1 MIVEGATSEPTA
13 TPVMI
18 VEGVTSAPSAT
29 APATST
35 STGGQPRGGSGS
47 PLLALLVA
55 LTLGGL
61 SLLAI
66 DAQRRRVRR

>member
-1 MIVEGATSEPTA
+1 MIVEGATSVPTV
-13 TPVMI
+13 TPP
-18 VEGVTSAPSAT
+18 TT
-29 APATST
+29 TTT

-66 DAQRRRVRR
+66 DAQRRRIRH

>member
-1 MIVEGATSEPTA
+1 MIVEGATSVPTV
-13 TPVMI
+13 TPP
-18 VEGVTSAPSAT
+18 TT
-29 APATST
+29 TT

-66 DAQRRRVRR
+66 DAQRRRIRH